1 MNFIQQLVI
10 IILGII
16 ASSGLIT
23 LIIQQ
28 IYKINGVKLAKVKA
42 FYEAWKPVVVQA
54 ILTAEALYKVGHG
67 EEKFKYVSDYIL
79 SQIPLPKEQVTVF
92 IESSLA
98 ELKLAWGE
106 QWDKLGVTT
115 TPPPTT
121 TPPLTAPPV

>member
-42 FYEAWKPVVVQA
+42 FYEAWKPVIVQA